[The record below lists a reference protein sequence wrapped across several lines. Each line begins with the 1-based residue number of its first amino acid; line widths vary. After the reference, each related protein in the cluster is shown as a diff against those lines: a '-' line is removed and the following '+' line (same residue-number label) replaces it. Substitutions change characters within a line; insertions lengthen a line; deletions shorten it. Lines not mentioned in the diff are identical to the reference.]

1 MWQYLS
7 NRPFVKIPI
16 YINVIRDLIIFCHN
30 DLMYQDDSDRPHKK
44 GKIILEG
51 YKKVRFCGQIKI
63 IGGFLYFC
71 CMPSYPNNRNHF
83 LRTDHRAILDSLD
96 ASQQNKFGSVR
107 YSVTNTTFPNSMLN
121 DNFDFSRD

>member
-1 MWQYLS
+1 
-7 NRPFVKIPI
+7 
-16 YINVIRDLIIFCHN
+16 
-30 DLMYQDDSDRPHKK
+30 MYQDDSDRPHKK
-44 GKIILEG
+44 WKIILEG
-51 YKKVRFCGQIKI
+51 YRKVRFCGQIKI

-71 CMPSYPNNRNHF
+71 CMSSYPNNRKHF

-121 DNFDFSRD
+121 DNFDFSRDYINQFGRLIPYDFVNQVIPLIFKITGEEW

>member
-44 GKIILEG
+44 WKIILEG
-51 YKKVRFCGQIKI
+51 YRKVRFCGQIKI

-71 CMPSYPNNRNHF
+71 CMSSYPNNRKHF
-83 LRTDHRAILDSLD
+83 LRTDHRAILDSRCITTEQGTL
-96 ASQQNKFGSVR
+96 
-107 YSVTNTTFPNSMLN
+107 TNTTFPNSTMLN
-121 DNFDFSRD
+121 DNFHFSRD

>member
-16 YINVIRDLIIFCHN
+16 YINVIRD
-30 DLMYQDDSDRPHKK
+30 
-44 GKIILEG
+44 
-51 YKKVRFCGQIKI
+51 
-63 IGGFLYFC
+63 
-71 CMPSYPNNRNHF
+71 PNNRNHF

-121 DNFDFSRD
+121 DNFDFSRDYINQFGRLIPYDFVNQVIPLIFKITGEEW